1 MLTYADVCWRML
13 TDGEVY
19 SGRIL
24 TRERLLFQLP
34 PVKAGYDAY
43 IRLDTPFSDSWGRC
57 RWGFN
62 DGTSCT
68 YKNTPEVYTGLSDRA
83 YDAVCRGCS
92 FERGWKYIGTPM
104 KTRYVQTVGSY
115 ELRVGGRRYTGVC

>member
-43 IRLDTPFSDSWGRC
+43 IR
-57 RWGFN
+57 
-62 DGTSCT
+62 
-68 YKNTPEVYTGLSDRA
+68 
-83 YDAVCRGCS
+83 VC
-92 FERGWKYIGTPM
+92 
-104 KTRYVQTVGSY
+104 
-115 ELRVGGRRYTGVC
+115 